1 MTDLT
6 LAVKLT
12 ADGRGL
18 VGELRGGK
26 AALDQ
31 LRATLGEAGRAA
43 SAMGADLAGLA
54 RQSASAA
61 QAERAAEQQR
71 RAEVRASA
79 EAVREAKRQEREAR
93 RQADA
98 EANAIRAAER
108 AREQEARNAQRA
120 AQGEFRRS
128 QLAVRNLGF
137 QISDI
142 SQGLTLGVSPFILLA
157 QQGGQVAQAMAE
169 MQGAAGVA
177 GRFLAGPFGVL
188 VLSAVSVLGGLFLAS
203 RDAEK
208 ASKGHTDALDE
219 QEQAFKRLREV
230 AKDAITT
237 TREQTQEEQRAAEAK
252 LKSALATR
260 EKLKALL
267 EEQRVLARKIL
278 DEPVSDAGDR
288 ATNAFVASVPDS
300 VANKA
305 ERDLAANATAID
317 ALKKTISGAEK
328 ELRDFRVKA
337 AADVTESLKQSYETE
352 VALIERRRAANQ
364 ISEQQ
369 ALNQRL
375 VAQRRYN
382 DALKQA
388 QTSEDRQ
395 PGARAVR
402 RPAGGAGA
410 REKAAEQAADL
421 RFVDQLTA
429 KYQPLVYL
437 EQQRAEALERIK
449 VAQARGTLS
458 QSAAAEFATGINRD
472 ADKAKLKLLGDEAF
486 RLIDAA
492 GLAGEAAGAAASG
505 TIARAVSASDE
516 AASQFLRTWDAARAQ
531 VQGSL
536 TETIDD
542 LLAGKTGSISNFW
555 ESFAAIGRRSIAETL
570 TALIFN
576 PQQGVSIPGIA
587 GGGVT
592 LGRPAGAASG
602 VLDDLF
608 NSPSSP
614 FSALTRGIEDLTSAL
629 GFGGGA
635 TLGKAG
641 VDALD
646 ALGLAGG
653 GGAAGGIGGL
663 LEGLL
668 GGSGGGGLLGGL
680 GSFLPFV
687 GAGLGALDIAGVDI
701 GKIFAPVE
709 KFIGG
714 AFSGAA
720 TGASIGSIVPGIGT
734 LIGGGIGGLIG
745 GITSLFSSTKKS
757 SVQIGTD
764 DSGALV
770 TGTQRTRRRSIDGAL
785 DLANGLFGS
794 IQDIARQLNV
804 DLRSGVQLGSIGTR
818 NDRFVFDATGANRT
832 RGSGVETFK
841 TAEEASR
848 AALSNAIAK
857 GVFDTSDA
865 VTRALKAFGEDI
877 DRAVSEALSVQS
889 LEAEIADLRDPLNAG
904 LREFERTEKERLRL
918 AKDYGVDLVEVE
930 KLNAR
935 DRQKIVE
942 ESLRSAVGPLQ
953 DLLTDIG
960 QGSYADGSPAER
972 LARLRADQQR
982 LAGLAPGDAQAASE
996 LADVSRQLLD
1006 LSRELFGTTGNF
1018 ASERATT
1025 ESLLQSLVDQ
1035 ANATIASDP
1044 AAVGAAVG
1052 AAITGVLGGLPAATQ
1067 ENTGILNEA
1076 VGVLQTGF
1084 ASVVNALQTYGG
1096 GGAGA
1101 GFRADVR
1108 LANLV

>member
-71 RAEVRASA
+71 RADVRASA

-98 EANAIRAAER
+98 EAKAIRAAEQ
-108 AREQEARNAQRA
+108 AREQEARNAQRT

-142 SQGLTLGVSPFILLA
+142 GTGLASGQSPFIILA
-157 QQGGQVAQAMAE
+157 QQSGQVAQALSG

-177 GRFLAGPFGVL
+177 GRFLAGPFGAFV
-188 VLSAVSVLGGLFLAS
+188 VSAVSVLGALFLAT
-203 RDAEK
+203 RDAEQ
-208 ASKGHTDALDE
+208 ASNSHTDALDE
-219 QEQAFKRLREV
+219 QEQAFKRLRD
-230 AKDAITT
+230 AGKDAIAT
-237 TREQTQEEQRAAEAK
+237 TREQTQETLRNAEAD
-252 LKSALATR
+252 LKSALAKR
-260 EKLKALL
+260 EKLEALL
-267 EEQRVLARKIL
+267 KEQRAAL
-278 DEPVSDAGDR
+278 DAGSGGFGED
-288 ATNAFVASVPDS
+288 AALS
-300 VANKA
+300 VAGA
-305 ERDLAANATAID
+305 SQGISSIEREIAGNATAID
-317 ALKKTISGAEK
+317 ELKKTIFGAESQ
-328 ELRDFRVKA
+328 LRDFRVKA
-337 AADVTESLKQSYETE
+337 AADVTEALKQSYETE
-352 VALIERRRAANQ
+352 VALIERRRAVNQ

-382 DALKQA
+382 EALKQA
-388 QTSEDRQ
+388 QTSDRS
-395 PGARAVR
+395 ASRADSAQAKAAKEALR
-402 RPAGGAGA
+402 DA
-410 REKAAEQAADL
+410 EKAAELAQRQRETFAAILEDLRSERDLTRQTAEARQANLALIAAQNRLGRPLTLGEVIQFGSGQSRAATDARFAAD
-421 RFVDQLTA
+421 
-429 KYQPLVYL
+429 
-437 EQQRAEALERIK
+437 
-449 VAQARGTLS
+449 
-458 QSAAAEFATGINRD
+458 AAAFQVETQKQIVATG
-472 ADKAKLKLLGDEAF
+472 
-486 RLIDAA
+486 DAA
-492 GLAGEAAGAAASG
+492 AKAIDRVAA
-505 TIARAVSASDE
+505 ASDE
-516 AASQFLRTWDAARAQ
+516 AASQFIRTWDAAREQ
-531 VQGSL
+531 VQASL
-536 TETIDD
+536 TDVFDD
-542 LLAGKTGSISNFW
+542 LLAGKAGSIGEFW
-555 ESFAAIGRRSIAETL
+555 QSFVAIGRRAFAEDL
-570 TALIFN
+570 TALLFS
-576 PQQGVSIPGIA
+576 PRQAQGVGVPGIA

-592 LGRPAGAASG
+592 LGQTGAGG
-602 VLDDLF
+602 VLNELF
-608 NSPSSP
+608 NSSRSP
-614 FSALTRGIEDLTSAL
+614 FSALTRGIEDLTAAL
-629 GFGGGA
+629 GFGGGT
-635 TLGKAG
+635 TLGQAG
-641 VDALD
+641 VNALD

-653 GGAAGGIGGL
+653 GGASGGGGL
-663 LEGLL
+663 LSGIL
-668 GGSGGGGLLGGL
+668 GGGGLLGGL

-687 GAGLGALDIAGVDI
+687 GAGLSTLDIAGVDI

-745 GITSLFSSTKKS
+745 GITSLFSSAKKS

-770 TGTQRTRRRSIDGAL
+770 TGAQRTRGRSIDGAL
-785 DLANGLFGS
+785 DLASGLFGS

-818 NDRFVFDATGANRT
+818 NDRFVFDPTGANRT
-832 RGSGVETFK
+832 RGSGVEKFK
-841 TAEEASR
+841 TAEEATR

-889 LEAEIADLRDPLNAG
+889 LEAEIANLRDPLNAG

-942 ESLRSAVGPLQ
+942 ESLRSAIGPLQ
-953 DLLTDIG
+953 DLLTEIS
-960 QGSYADGSPAER
+960 QGGYADGSPAER

-1025 ESLLQSLVDQ
+1025 EGLLRSLVDQ
-1035 ANATIASDP
+1035 ANATIGGDP

-1096 GGAGA
+1096 GGG
-1101 GFRADVR
+1101 GGLRADIR
-1108 LANLV
+1108 LTNLL